1 MKYYFYLFIFFCKVC
16 ILQKITLPFKK
27 ILKKNTSE
35 NLINNL
41 FNNELEVNLTIGTPE
56 KNYPVLL
63 KLQQTETFI
72 MNIDSE
78 SKNIKIKYNP
88 KESSTYLSKNERL
101 YLHSKIH
108 CSDGYYIR
116 DTFHF
121 GKEKIKGD
129 LFYFILANKEN
140 QNITSSG
147 ELGLNFDE
155 SRLNKDNLYFLKQ
168 LQIKNLIAHSVFT
181 LEYNNE
187 NEGNLIIGNYPH
199 EYNKT
204 FNKEDLI
211 YSYIETPNIYIH
223 KVFSN
228 NIVIENSTI
237 VKLEYEFGLI
247 EGSEDYYN
255 KIYLQFFGDY
265 LNKNI
270 CSKIMVNN
278 MSSYYYTVCNKNIDL
293 QKFPILIL
301 QIDPLKYNFTFD
313 YKDLFLEFEN
323 KLYFMIVFQLI
334 PDKWIL
340 GEIFFKKYQIV
351 FDKEKKIYGLYFKQS
366 SPNKKNF
373 FKFSPW
379 IIVLIFG
386 LLLIIS
392 FFLIIYLY
400 RIIKKR
406 RKIRANELEDNFEY
420 LPQLNY
426 QVNN

>member
-1 MKYYFYLFIFFCKVC
+1 
-16 ILQKITLPFKK
+16 
-27 ILKKNTSE
+27 
-35 NLINNL
+35 
-41 FNNELEVNLTIGTPE
+41 
-56 KNYPVLL
+56 
-63 KLQQTETFI
+63 

-155 SRLNKDNLYFLKQ
+155 SRLNKDNIYFLKQ
-168 LQIKNLIAHSVFT
+168 LHIKNLIARPVFT

-237 VKLEYEFGLI
+237 VKLEYEFRLI

-255 KIYLQFFGDY
+255 KIYLQFFDDY

-323 KLYFMIVFQLI
+323 KLYFMIIFQLI
-334 PDKWIL
+334 PDKWVL

-351 FDKEKKIYGLYFKQS
+351 FDKEKKIYELYFKQS

-420 LPQLNY
+420 LPQ
-426 QVNN
+426 

>member
-1 MKYYFYLFIFFCKVC
+1 MKYYFYLFIFFCKIC
-16 ILQKITLPFKK
+16 LLQKITLPFKK

-147 ELGLNFDE
+147 ELGLNFEE
-155 SRLNKDNLYFLKQ
+155 SRLNKDNIYFLKQ
-168 LQIKNLIAHSVFT
+168 LHIKNLIARPVFP
-181 LEYNNE
+181 LEYNND

-199 EYNKT
+199 EYNKN
-204 FNKEDLI
+204 FNKEELI

-270 CSKIMVNN
+270 CNKIMVNN

-293 QKFPILIL
+293 
-301 QIDPLKYNFTFD
+301 
-313 YKDLFLEFEN
+313 
-323 KLYFMIVFQLI
+323 
-334 PDKWIL
+334 
-340 GEIFFKKYQIV
+340 
-351 FDKEKKIYGLYFKQS
+351 
-366 SPNKKNF
+366 
-373 FKFSPW
+373 
-379 IIVLIFG
+379 
-386 LLLIIS
+386 
-392 FFLIIYLY
+392 
-400 RIIKKR
+400 
-406 RKIRANELEDNFEY
+406 
-420 LPQLNY
+420 
-426 QVNN
+426 

>member
-1 MKYYFYLFIFFCKVC
+1 MKYYFYLFIFFCKIC
-16 ILQKITLPFKK
+16 LLQKITLPFKK

-155 SRLNKDNLYFLKQ
+155 SRLNKDNIYFLKQ
-168 LQIKNLIAHSVFT
+168 LHIKNLIARPVFT

-270 CSKIMVNN
+270 CNKIMVNN

-293 QKFPILIL
+293 
-301 QIDPLKYNFTFD
+301 
-313 YKDLFLEFEN
+313 
-323 KLYFMIVFQLI
+323 
-334 PDKWIL
+334 
-340 GEIFFKKYQIV
+340 
-351 FDKEKKIYGLYFKQS
+351 
-366 SPNKKNF
+366 
-373 FKFSPW
+373 
-379 IIVLIFG
+379 
-386 LLLIIS
+386 
-392 FFLIIYLY
+392 
-400 RIIKKR
+400 
-406 RKIRANELEDNFEY
+406 
-420 LPQLNY
+420 
-426 QVNN
+426 